1 MMPFQP
7 LDLSLG
13 TALTPAPAA
22 PPSPSDA
29 SDLPDLL
36 SWAGEDSFVFTGPAA
51 DGLERAAENAI
62 SAPILTDTQGIAFEG
77 SLGELLG
84 RLDGLASAKPGTDGG
99 GGGGKGGGGGGG
111 GGKPGSG
118 TDSGLLTSYTAGGDT
133 KTSYNIDLGFS
144 GEGWTTELQ
153 TLFTDA
159 ADFIC
164 SIIIGELSDERV
176 PMAGR
181 VDDLYIDAEMT
192 AIDGAGNVLGQ
203 TGVVAYRTH
212 DQLPAYSFMQF
223 DTADAQTYLDSGL
236 FGDIVLHEMLHAVG
250 IGGQWDNLNLVSEDG
265 LYFTGALANAEY
277 AAAGGTGLIP
287 IEQDYGPGTAGVHW
301 DEETFGNEL
310 MTGLIDASNTLS
322 AMTIASLADMGYETT
337 YVADTP
343 LVG

>member
-1 MMPFQP
+1 MSPFTP
-7 LDLSLG
+7 LDIFPQTG
-13 TALTPAPAA
+13 PTPPSGPVPAA
-22 PPSPSDA
+22 QDRD
-29 SDLPDLL
+29 DLPDLL
-36 SWAGEDSFVFTGPAA
+36 PWAGPDAFIFDLPAA
-51 DGLERAAENAI
+51 DGLERALDEATDV
-62 SAPILTDTQGIAFEG
+62 PTLTDTQGVTFEA
-77 SLGELLG
+77 SPGEIIG
-84 RLDGLASAKPGTDGG
+84 RLDGLAAAKPGGDDAP
-99 GGGGKGGGGGGG
+99 GGKGGGG

-118 TDSGLLTSYTAGGDT
+118 SDTGGLLASYTAGGDA
-133 KTSYNIDLGFS
+133 KTSYNIELGFS
-144 GEGWTTELQ
+144 GEGWTSELQ

-164 SIIIGELSDERV
+164 SIIVGELSNERV

-212 DQLPAYSFMQF
+212 DQLPAFSFMQF

-250 IGGQWDNLNLVSEDG
+250 IGAQWDNLNLISEDG
-265 LYFTGALANAEY
+265 QFFTGALANAEY
-277 AAAGGTGLIP
+277 AKAGGTGLIP

-310 MTGLIDASNTLS
+310 MTGLIDATNTLS
-322 AMTIASLADMGYETT
+322 AMTVASLEDMGYDTT